1 MRADNEGVA
10 VNTPIAVLLEEG
22 ESASDIKA
30 GAAPKPAAAPAPAPE
45 KKEDPKHAAA
55 APAPAPAAAAP
66 APKQDGARVF
76 ASPLA
81 RPMAAQDGIDLSAV
95 PGSGPHG
102 RIVQADIET
111 APKASKEHSGGEAVV
126 STW

>member
-45 KKEDPKHAAA
+45 KKEDPKPAAA

-81 RPMAAQDGIDLSAV
+81 RRMAAQAGIDLSAV
-95 PGSGPHG
+95 QGSGPQD
-102 RIVQADIET
+102 R
-111 APKASKEHSGGEAVV
+111 K
-126 STW
+126 STRLNSSH